1 MSQKPTGGPHSIQST
16 WEMGGWQG
24 NTGREHR
31 RGQMQDD
38 SVSKEDGNHVGERR
52 GGTSEKEKGK

>member
-52 GGTSEKEKGK
+52 GGASEKEKGK

>member
-1 MSQKPTGGPHSIQST
+1 MRTEFLPPLNGAIASLRNLMKAWTVPY
-16 WEMGGWQG
+16 
-24 NTGREHR
+24 R
-31 RGQMQDD
+31 RGHMQDD